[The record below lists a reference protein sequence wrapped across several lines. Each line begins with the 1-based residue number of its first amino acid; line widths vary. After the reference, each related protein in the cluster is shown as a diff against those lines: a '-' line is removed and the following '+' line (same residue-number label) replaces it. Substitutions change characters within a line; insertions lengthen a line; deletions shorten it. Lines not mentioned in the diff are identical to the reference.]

1 MRRFDRSPF
10 SRGSGAPPRDG
21 DGAADGTVRLQV
33 ALAHAGVCSRRHAAD
48 WIASGRVEVDG
59 ETVREPGFRVP
70 VGAEVRVDGRAIEA
84 GGHEPLRTI
93 LLNKPRGLICS
104 ADDAE
109 GPTVFECL
117 RGVRER
123 LVPVGRLDKDSE
135 GLLLLSNDGEL
146 VNRLTHPRYGHVKE
160 YLVTVR
166 GELDERAF
174 RELRSPMTLED
185 DGTQLAPVRVEYEGY
200 DGSRI
205 PPRHRLRM
213 WLGEGR
219 NRQIRR
225 MCEQVGLRVTSLVRL
240 AVNDLRLPRDLPPGA
255 WRDLTPRD
263 YALLE
268 TPPRRAAPR
277 RVPR

>member
-1 MRRFDRSPF
+1 ME
-10 SRGSGAPPRDG
+10 
-21 DGAADGTVRLQV
+21 TLRLQV
-33 ALAHAGVCSRRHAAD
+33 VLSHSGVCSRRHAVD
-48 WIASGRVEVDG
+48 WIESGRVQVNG

-70 VGAEVRVDGRAIEA
+70 VGATVAVDGHPLAA

-123 LVPVGRLDKDSE
+123 LVPVGRLDKESE
-135 GLLLLSNDGEL
+135 GLLLLSNDGDL

-166 GELDERAF
+166 GEMDERAF
-174 RELRSPMTLED
+174 RELSSPMTLED
-185 DGTQLAPVRVEYEGY
+185 DGTRLAPVRVEYEGY
-200 DGSRI
+200 DGSRF

-225 MCEQVGLRVTSLVRL
+225 MCEQVGLRVSSLVRL
-240 AVNDLRLPRDLPPGA
+240 AINGLRLPRDLAPGA

-263 YALLE
+263 FSLLE
-268 TPPRRAAPR
+268 SPPRRVAPLNPSAR
-277 RVPR
+277 SAT

>member
-1 MRRFDRSPF
+1 MP
-10 SRGSGAPPRDG
+10 GALPSSDAG
-21 DGAADGTVRLQV
+21 DGTLRLQV

-48 WIASGRVEVDG
+48 WIAAGRVAVDG
-59 ETVREPGFRVP
+59 FVVREPGFRVP
-70 VGAEVRVDGRAIEA
+70 RGAALAVDGHRIEA
-84 GGHEPLRTI
+84 GLHEPLRTV

-104 ADDAE
+104 ADDSE

-117 RGVRER
+117 RGIRER
-123 LVPVGRLDKDSE
+123 LVPAGRLDKESE
-135 GLLLLSNDGEL
+135 GLLVLSNDGDL

-166 GELDERAF
+166 GDMDERAF
-174 RELRSPMTLED
+174 RALSSPMTLED
-185 DGTQLAPVRVEYEGY
+185 DGTRLAPVRVAYEGY
-200 DGSRI
+200 DGSRV

-213 WLGEGR
+213 WLVEGR

-240 AVNDLRLPRDLPPGA
+240 AVNSLRLPRDLAPGD

-263 YALLE
+263 LALLDS
-268 TPPRRAAPR
+268 PPR
-277 RVPR
+277 

>member
-1 MRRFDRSPF
+1 MPD
-10 SRGSGAPPRDG
+10 APD
-21 DGAADGTVRLQV
+21 TTRLQV
-33 ALAHAGVCSRRHAAD
+33 VLSHVGVCSRRHAAD
-48 WIASGRVEVDG
+48 WIESGRVMVNG

-70 VGAEVRVDGRAIEA
+70 LGATVTVDGRPIEA
-84 GGHEPLRTI
+84 GTHERLRTI

-123 LVPVGRLDKDSE
+123 LVPCGRLDKESE
-135 GLLLLSNDGEL
+135 GLLVLSNDGDL

-166 GELDERAF
+166 GVMDERSF
-174 RELRSPMTLED
+174 RELSSPMTLED
-185 DGTQLAPVRVEYEGY
+185 DGTRLAPVRVEYEGF
-200 DGSRI
+200 DGSRD

-213 WLGEGR
+213 WLCEGR

-225 MCEQVGLRVTSLVRL
+225 MCEQVGLRVSSLVRL
-240 AVNDLRLPRDLPPGA
+240 AVNSLRLPRDLAPGE

-263 YALLE
+263 FRLLE
-268 TPPRRAAPR
+268 TPPR
-277 RVPR
+277 